1 MAFATVVNMSAT
13 ARQLFSS
20 YERQTARDRVLKA
33 PPPRTH
39 SLGCFFVSIGFK
51 KGLIK
56 TNARVI
62 KHYDCYFHSY
72 KFWSSPNYVKT
83 ARFNGPYP
91 NALDLSNLRLTNHI
105 WISWCVNNR
114 VLFWSKN
121 LRRSILYEWKTDFT
135 VDTNIGAQSLHRPYL
150 FDLCLCATPLVGVYH
165 QRSRPL
171 DWFYRGNP
179 RPLRVKPPRL
189 NLYFG
194 NSNFSL
200 IK

>member
-33 PPPRTH
+33 PPPRPH

-62 KHYDCYFHSY
+62 KHNDCYFHSY

-83 ARFNGPYP
+83 ARFNGPDP

-105 WISWCVNNR
+105 WISWYVNNR

-135 VDTNIGAQSLHRPYL
+135 VDTNIGAQSLHRPYNW
-150 FDLCLCATPLVGVYH
+150 P
-165 QRSRPL
+165 
-171 DWFYRGNP
+171 NP
-179 RPLRVKPPRL
+179 PILHL
-189 NLYFG
+189 
-194 NSNFSL
+194 
-200 IK
+200 

>member
-83 ARFNGPYP
+83 AHFNGPDP
-91 NALDLSNLRLTNHI
+91 NALDLNNLRLTNHI
-105 WISWCVNNR
+105 WISWYVNNR

-121 LRRSILYEWKTDFT
+121 LCRSILYEWKTDFT
-135 VDTNIGAQSLHRPYL
+135 VDTNIGAQSLHRPYSWTESADFASL
-150 FDLCLCATPLVGVYH
+150 SGNGRMIVGLLSFV
-165 QRSRPL
+165 SLRPL
-171 DWFYRGNP
+171 FMCY
-179 RPLRVKPPRL
+179 
-189 NLYFG
+189 
-194 NSNFSL
+194 SFSRSISSKIPSVGL
-200 IK
+200 IL